1 MIYKFHTASL
11 CRLHGLYLRIGIY
24 GIFSR
29 IFSGIQLYIQI
40 RDRYTVDREIT
51 TKPIPAKVICIAK
64 STCICPD
71 LFEILVKAYCHFAPF
86 VHHK

>member
-11 CRLHGLYLRIGIY
+11 CRLHGINSRIGIY

-71 LFEILVKAYCHFAPF
+71 LFEILANKV
-86 VHHK
+86 

>member
-11 CRLHGLYLRIGIY
+11 CRLHGIYSRIGIY

-29 IFSGIQLYIQI
+29 IFSGMQHHIQI

-71 LFEILVKAYCHFAPF
+71 LFEILAKAYCHFAPF

>member
-11 CRLHGLYLRIGIY
+11 CRLHGTCIYSRIGIY

-29 IFSGIQLYIQI
+29 IFSGMQHHIQI

-51 TKPIPAKVICIAK
+51 TN
-64 STCICPD
+64 
-71 LFEILVKAYCHFAPF
+71 LN
-86 VHHK
+86 

>member
-11 CRLHGLYLRIGIY
+11 CRLHGIYSRIGIY

-51 TKPIPAKVICIAK
+51 TKLIPAKVICIAK
-64 STCICPD
+64 STCIYA
-71 LFEILVKAYCHFAPF
+71 LTYLKF
-86 VHHK
+86 

>member
-11 CRLHGLYLRIGIY
+11 CRYLWYFFKNIFRYTTLYTR
-24 GIFSR
+24 
-29 IFSGIQLYIQI
+29 QI

-71 LFEILVKAYCHFAPF
+71 LFEILANKV
-86 VHHK
+86 